1 LAGFFITLEGI
12 EGSGKS
18 TVARRLVDAFRA
30 RGRTVTAAREPGGTA
45 IGERIRSLVLENES
59 ADISAEVEALL
70 FTASRAQLVAEVVGP
85 ALARG
90 DVVVVDRFVDST
102 LAYQWGGRGLPLHT
116 LREAQTLA
124 TKGLEP
130 NLKLL
135 LDLPVQIGL
144 GRRFADERQMD
155 RIDRESREF
164 HERVH
169 AAYHTLAVSDP
180 QRWRVIDASQSEA
193 DVWSEVWRTV
203 MEVEAGTTAISRLS
217 VDP

>member
-1 LAGFFITLEGI
+1 M
-12 EGSGKS
+12 
-18 TVARRLVDAFRA
+18 
-30 RGRTVTAAREPGGTA
+30 TAAREPGGTA
-45 IGERIRSLVLENES
+45 IGERIRTLVLENES

-102 LAYQWGGRGLPLHT
+102 LAYQWGGRGLPLET
-116 LREAQTLA
+116 LCAAQTLA

-130 NLKLL
+130 DLKLL

-193 DVWSEVWRTV
+193 EVWSEVWRTV